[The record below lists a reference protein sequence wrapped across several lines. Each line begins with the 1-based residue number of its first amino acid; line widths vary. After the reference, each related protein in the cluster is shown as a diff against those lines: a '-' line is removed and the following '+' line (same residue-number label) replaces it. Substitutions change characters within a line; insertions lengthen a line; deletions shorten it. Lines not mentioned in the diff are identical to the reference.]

1 MVNGVA
7 LHTNRRFED
16 LFFSSLAALIL
27 VIVFVGFARTYYL
40 AGMVKAPLPNLLIH
54 LHAAVFSSWI
64 LLLITQISPW

>member
-7 LHTNRRFED
+7 LHINRRFED
-16 LFFSSLAALIL
+16 LFFSSLAVLIL
-27 VIVFVGFARTYYL
+27 IIVFVFARTYYL